1 MSFPV
6 GFNTI
11 EVARPASLHKLAAC
25 ATSIRA
31 LIAPGRIL
39 DETPQG
45 RIISAMLNAGTLT
58 FEEFAMREQLP
69 LATIHDA
76 VLEFL
81 RGRDDAVMFG
91 AQAVNAYVG
100 EPRMSQDSDL
110 VSTRAVELAEE
121 LRAHL
126 SERFHIAVRVR
137 VIGAG
142 KGYRLFQIHKPR
154 NRHLVDLR
162 TAESL
167 PRAERIEEV
176 LVMSPPEL
184 IAHKVVS
191 YHARRGQ
198 PKAGTDWRDL
208 AMLLLTFPELKKKKG
223 AVSEALRSMMVDE
236 VVMKTWSELV
246 AQEIVEPED
255 DGEFE

>member
-1 MSFPV
+1 
-6 GFNTI
+6 
-11 EVARPASLHKLAAC
+11 
-25 ATSIRA
+25 
-31 LIAPGRIL
+31 
-39 DETPQG
+39 
-45 RIISAMLNAGTLT
+45 MLNAGTLT
-58 FEEFAMREQLP
+58 FEEFAMREELP
-69 LATIHDA
+69 LATIHEA

-81 RGRDDAVMFG
+81 RGRVDAVVFG

-100 EPRMSQDSDL
+100 EARMSQDIDL
-110 VSTRAVELAEE
+110 VSTRAAELAAE
-121 LRAHL
+121 LREHL

-162 TAESL
+162 PAESL
-167 PRAERIEEV
+167 PRAERIEDV

-184 IAHKVVS
+184 IAHKVIS

-208 AMLLLTFPELKKKKG
+208 AMLLLTFPDLKKEQG
-223 AVSEALRSMMVDE
+223 AVKAALKSMHSNDE
-236 VVMKTWSELV
+236 VMKTWGELV
-246 AQEIVEPED
+246 AQEIVETEED
-255 DGEFE
+255 AEFE